1 MTDHA
6 DFESLSAF
14 VDGEAPEYGPHVA
27 TCASCLATVKV
38 LRGLQAS
45 VGVAVE
51 GAGAEQRER
60 HLAAATGRTRP
71 QVRPAARMLK
81 LRWLVPV
88 SVAALFAVVLGVA
101 SVINHSG
108 SSPQAT
114 TAAGPSGPSQPPS
127 GIEGPLSADAHAAG
141 PGVPDAGSPVTAA
154 GNLGEI
160 ADSTTLLDR
169 VRLSLLSTK
178 EAGRSSPAP
187 APAPAP
193 STLSEAAGRPA
204 SGAGG
209 GATSG
214 GAGTRPCEGQARSRE
229 PALREVV
236 YFATAT
242 RQGEAAYVL
251 GFSSGGAPTPVIL
264 LLAQGDCR
272 VLARAGP

>member
-27 TCASCLATVKV
+27 TCASCLATVTV

-71 QVRPAARMLK
+71 QVRPTARMLK

-88 SVAALFAVVLGVA
+88 SVAALFAMVLGVA

-114 TAAGPSGPSQPPS
+114 TAAGPSGPSKPPS

-141 PGVPDAGSPVTAA
+141 PGVPDAGSPVTGAR
-154 GNLGEI
+154 NLGEI

-169 VRLSLLSTK
+169 VRLSLLPAT
-178 EAGRSSPAP
+178 EAGRSSPV
-187 APAPAP
+187 PAP
-193 STLSEAAGRPA
+193 SPLSEAAGRPA
-204 SGAGG
+204 PGASGA
-209 GATSG
+209 ATSG
-214 GAGTRPCEGQARSRE
+214 VAGTRPCEGQARSRE

-264 LLAQGDCR
+264 LLLAQGDCR
-272 VLARAGP
+272 VLTRAGP

>member
-14 VDGEAPEYGPHVA
+14 VDGEAPEHGPHVA

-38 LRGLQAS
+38 LRGVQAS

-60 HLAAATGRTRP
+60 HLAAATGRTRL
-71 QVRPAARMLK
+71 QVRPAARMHK

-88 SVAALFAVVLGVA
+88 TTAALFAVVLGVA
-101 SVINHSG
+101 SVMNHSG

-114 TAAGPSGPSQPPS
+114 TAAGSSGTSKSPS
-127 GIEGPLSADAHAAG
+127 GIEGPLSADTHAAG
-141 PGVPDAGSPVTAA
+141 PGVPDAGSAVTDA

-160 ADSTTLLDR
+160 ADPTTLLDR

-178 EAGRSSPAP
+178 EAGRSYPV
-187 APAPAP
+187 PAP

-204 SGAGG
+204 SRAGG
-209 GATSG
+209 GATVG
-214 GAGTRPCEGQARSRE
+214 VAGARPCEGQARSRE

-264 LLAQGDCR
+264 LLLAQGDCR
-272 VLARAGP
+272 LLARAGS